1 MAPSDVWAERSLIG
15 LALNHP
21 ETTRDVFLT
30 LRAGDWFQA
39 AHADVAAVISD
50 MFRDDIPV
58 SAVTVHGELARR
70 GKAVVTDQWLT
81 EVAQEAWQPETA
93 SRLAETVKRHAG
105 SRTLIR
111 SLREALGAL
120 ESPETTADVRAITAQ
135 LRGGIDRAE
144 STVTQSAGTL
154 AGPTPLGDFLAVEDR
169 YNWLVPGVLE
179 RGERLVLTG
188 GEGGGKS
195 VLISQMAATIAGGLH
210 PFTADVIP
218 DSAHRV
224 LVIDCENSAAQS
236 RRRYRWITRKVD
248 QVRQAAGVEPVPWS
262 ERMAIDMRPAGIDL
276 CSAADA
282 AWLEHH
288 VSAWEPDV
296 LVLGPLYKLH
306 HQDPSSETA
315 AREIAWIIDQLR
327 ERHGFTL
334 FTEAHSGNGTDA
346 AGRRNMRPIG
356 SSLWRRWSEY
366 GFGLAPTEGKPLVNG
381 RAQHVDVV
389 AWRGARE
396 ERCWPMSFRWGELLP
411 WWPSDDEY
419 FDRASEWSNK

>member
-1 MAPSDVWAERSLIG
+1 MTAPHDVWAERSLIG
-15 LALNHP
+15 LALTHP
-21 ETTRDVFLT
+21 ESTRDVFLG
-30 LRAGDWFQA
+30 LRAGDWFQS
-39 AHADVAAVISD
+39 AHADVAAVVAE
-50 MFRDDIPV
+50 MFRDGIPV

-70 GKAVVTDQWLT
+70 GRNVVTDQWLT

-93 SRLAETVKRHAG
+93 PRLAETVKRHAV

-120 ESPETTADVRAITAQ
+120 ESPDTAADVRAITGQ
-135 LRGGIDRAE
+135 LRGGLDRAE
-144 STVTQSAGTL
+144 SGVTVAAT
-154 AGPTPLGDFLAVEDR
+154 AGPTPLGEFLAVEDR

-210 PFTADVIP
+210 PFTADVMANK
-218 DSAHRV
+218 SARV

-248 QVRQAAGVEPVPWS
+248 QARTQAGAEPVRWS
-262 ERMAIDMRPAGIDL
+262 ERIAIEMRPAGIDL
-276 CSAADA
+276 CNANDA

-327 ERHGFTL
+327 ERHGFAL
-334 FTEAHSGNGTDA
+334 FTEAHSGNGTDMS
-346 AGRRNMRPIG
+346 GRRNMRPIG

-366 GFGLAPTEGKPLVNG
+366 GFGLAPSDGKPVVNG
-381 RAQHVDVV
+381 RARQVDVV

-396 ERCWPMSFRWGELLP
+396 ERCWPVSFRWGEMLP
-411 WWPSDDEY
+411 WWPDDEY